1 MFPLRNKVWQHN
13 PSLIL
18 SGIIFLSLL
27 TTCRKEE
34 KTKLSG
40 ESVISTKLYGTGPYY
55 TYGFSF
61 STGKNYPYPGTSS
74 VRIDLVAQAL
84 TDPQG
89 NLTGVVL
96 ASPDNDKAFY
106 TNGTFGDSSSALAFF
121 SSYTEAET
129 TTFSPLSDT
138 IVANQVLTYRSVVPT
153 YAKILIPSVR
163 FWPDNLTGQYAEIAF
178 RWVYQP
184 DGSPLFP

>member
-1 MFPLRNKVWQHN
+1 MFPFLKKYWQN
-13 PSLIL
+13 SLLLIL
-18 SGIIFLSLL
+18 SGIILSLL

-34 KTKLSG
+34 KVKLSG

-61 STGKNYPYPGTSS
+61 STGKNHPYPGSGS

-84 TDPQG
+84 TDLQG
-89 NLTGVVL
+89 NLTGVLL
-96 ASPDNDKAFY
+96 ASPENDKAFY

-121 SSYTEAET
+121 SGYSEVKT
-129 TTFSPLSDT
+129 TSFSALSDT
-138 IVANQVLTYRSVVPT
+138 IAVNQVITYRSVVPT
-153 YAKILIPSVR
+153 YAKILITSVK
-163 FWPDNLTGQYAEIAF
+163 FLPDNLTGQYAEVTF

-184 DGSPLFP
+184 DGTTLFP

>member
-1 MFPLRNKVWQHN
+1 MFLFRKKSVTD
-13 PSLIL
+13 SSLLIL
-18 SGIIFLSLL
+18 SGIILSLL

-34 KTKLSG
+34 KVKLSG
-40 ESVISTKLYGTGPYY
+40 EAVISTRLYGTGPYY

-61 STGKNYPYPGTSS
+61 STGKNHPYPASGS

-96 ASPDNDKAFY
+96 ASPDNEKAFY
-106 TNGTFGDSSSALAFF
+106 TNGTFPDIASAQAFF
-121 SSYTEAET
+121 SAYTEIVANQYL
-129 TTFSPLSDT
+129 PLSDT
-138 IVANQVLTYRSVVPT
+138 IKENQVITFRSLVPS
-153 YAKILIPSVR
+153 YAKILITSVK
-163 FWPDNLTGQYAEIAF
+163 FLPDNLSGQYAEVTF

-184 DGSPLFP
+184 DGSTVFP